1 MKPTYRRLPHIY
13 IIGRPLFIT
22 YRLHG
27 SLPPGRHFDRKSL
40 TSGQAFLHLDQL
52 LDSESCGP
60 LYLKMPNIAAIVANS
75 IHQGSGSEYNLHAWV
90 IMPNHVHLLL
100 TPISNVSKFLQR
112 LKGASALQANQQLGL
127 LHKPFW
133 QTESYDRLVRDN
145 SEFQRVTN
153 YIVQNPVKAG
163 LVASQ
168 HQYPWSSA
176 WPTALC

>member
-40 TSGQAFLHLDQL
+40 TSGRAFFHLDEF

-60 LYLKMPNIAAIVANS
+60 LYLKMPNIAA
-75 IHQGSGSEYNLHAWV
+75 
-90 IMPNHVHLLL
+90 
-100 TPISNVSKFLQR
+100 R

-133 QTESYDRLVRDN
+133 QTES
-145 SEFQRVTN
+145 
-153 YIVQNPVKAG
+153 
-163 LVASQ
+163 
-168 HQYPWSSA
+168 
-176 WPTALC
+176 